1 MKEYFDDY
9 SCIEGINYCIDRYN
23 ESVENQRHRCDQA
36 RRSIFFYLLSY
47 YRYHELGL
55 DKITLLMDENG
66 HFEYTFENYIFMA
79 KLSLEIVKSP
89 YYNVDE
95 LFYSSLVKAW
105 KHLVDNDLKNHDI
118 VKSKPQSN
126 INPIPE

>member
-1 MKEYFDDY
+1 M
-9 SCIEGINYCIDRYN
+9 
-23 ESVENQRHRCDQA
+23 
-36 RRSIFFYLLSY
+36 
-47 YRYHELGL
+47 GL
-55 DKITLLMDENG
+55 DKIPLLMDENG

-118 VKSKPQSN
+118 VKSKKQSN